1 MFGNVR
7 LLVEWAPLLGYA
19 KRLSAAVD
27 DGGRADT
34 IADAIEWLASKT
46 GNRLDDEL
54 ARLVAAVLHTP
65 QGAALAGWIAD
76 KAAEMEETK

>member
-1 MFGNVR
+1 MLRNVQ

-34 IADAIEWLASKT
+34 IADALEWLASRT

-54 ARLVAAVLHTP
+54 AARIAAVLKTP

-76 KAAEMEETK
+76 KAGEMEDTK